1 MGLGLWDRRR
11 CERCSRPANE
21 PVTLPLS
28 FHPSSSLSSSSL
40 SSPSYPLFFLF
51 FINLIREPWLCV
63 WYSWNGDTV
72 CTCSPNFPCVLYIGY
87 FVWVIIMTPFVF
99 DGSPRNPIRNH
110 HHHPSLMMTSVVG
123 GGKGVKQGIWQRRTG
138 WAARWQYLG
147 TLGNTC
153 RGLIVPHTILF
164 YKTKTKKDYKHK
176 KRQNEEKDKT
186 KQKKDKYTT

>member
-28 FHPSSSLSSSSL
+28 FHPSSSSSSS

-72 CTCSPNFPCVLYIGY
+72 CSPNFPSVLYIGH
-87 FVWVIIMTPFVF
+87 FVWVIIMTDFLF
-99 DGSPRNPIRNH
+99 DGSLRNPIRYH